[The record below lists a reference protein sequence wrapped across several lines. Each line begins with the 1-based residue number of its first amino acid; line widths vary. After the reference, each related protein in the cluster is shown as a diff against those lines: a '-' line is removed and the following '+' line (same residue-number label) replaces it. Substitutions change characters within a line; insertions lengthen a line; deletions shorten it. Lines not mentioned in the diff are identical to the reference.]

1 MMGRSN
7 ERPIFCKGYMM
18 IKLYLASLFVTLST
32 IFCLAYGF
40 IYNDSTIYMMGD
52 IIGIPFSVVL
62 NWAYWREYY
71 EHERD

>member
-1 MMGRSN
+1 MMGRSSN
-7 ERPIFCKGYMM
+7 APFFVKDVKM
-18 IKLYLASLFVTLST
+18 IKLYLASLSVTLGT
-32 IFCLAYGF
+32 IFCLAYGY